1 MIDLFEILKRN
12 NTIEGFSFEDL
23 KTLLETG
30 NVNDYNVTLITK
42 DRIILKSNVDNE
54 FKKIEC
60 VKNYFELEQTNC
72 NGIKDCLECPNSGNC
87 KDCFKRALELMEQ
100 GKLNKK

>member
-1 MIDLFEILKRN
+1 MIDLFEIIKNN

-23 KTLLETG
+23 KTLIDTG
-30 NVNDYNVTLITK
+30 HANDYTITLITK

-60 VKNYFELEQTNC
+60 VKNYFEFTATTC
-72 NGIKDCLECPNSGNC
+72 NNIKDCLGCSNTGTC
-87 KDCFKRALELMEQ
+87 KECFKNALEQMEQ

>member
-1 MIDLFEILKRN
+1 MIDLFEIIKNN

-23 KTLLETG
+23 KVLLDTG
-30 NVNDYNVTLITK
+30 NANDYTITLITK
-42 DRIILKSNVDNE
+42 DRIILKNNIDNE

-60 VKNYFELEQTNC
+60 VKNYFELSETNC
-72 NGIKDCLECPNSGNC
+72 NNIKDCLNCPGSSTC
-87 KDCFKRALELMEQ
+87 KDCFKNALVLLEQ